1 MAKKK
6 VLITGVSGLVGTVL
20 AASLKEIYEV
30 SGVDL
35 NESSEVPTTKADCT
49 NLKDILPAF
58 SGIDTVID
66 LASNPSQ
73 FSEWDVIHG
82 VNLRCTSNALE
93 AAKTCGVQRVIFASS
108 NHATGMYET
117 DTPYSKIVK
126 GEYTGIDSDSIPLV
140 TTEMPVRPDGPYG
153 IAKAFGEAAGRY
165 YSDQYGLSS
174 LSVRIGTLNIEG
186 RPTNQ
191 RQFATLLT
199 HSDLVNIF
207 SKCID
212 APDELK
218 FGIYYGV
225 SNNKWR
231 FWDISNSESDLGYK
245 PTDNAE
251 MWREGSLTEN

>member
-1 MAKKK
+1 MPKKK

-20 AASLKEIYEV
+20 AESLKEIYEV

-35 NESSEVPTTKADCT
+35 KESAKVPTLKADCS
-49 NLKDILPAF
+49 NIDEILPAF
-58 SGIDTVID
+58 SGVDTVID

-73 FSEWDVIHG
+73 YSGWDIIHE

-93 AAKTCGVQRVIFASS
+93 AAKICGVQRVIFASS

-117 DTPYSKIVK
+117 DSPYSKIVK
-126 GEYTGIDSDSIPLV
+126 GEYTGLEPDSIPLV

-153 IAKAFGEAAGRY
+153 IAKAFGEAAGRF
-165 YSDQYGLSS
+165 YSDQYGISA
-174 LSVRIGTLNIEG
+174 LSVRIGTLNLEG
-186 RPTNQ
+186 KPTNQ
-191 RQFATLLT
+191 RQFATLLS
-199 HSDLVNIF
+199 HPDLVNLF
-207 SKCID
+207 SKCVN

-231 FWDISNSESDLGYK
+231 FWDISNSETEIGYK
-245 PTDNAE
+245 PSDNAE
-251 MWREGSLTEN
+251 IWREGTLTQN

>member
-1 MAKKK
+1 MVKKRI
-6 VLITGVSGLVGTVL
+6 LITGVSGLVGTVL
-20 AASLKEIYEV
+20 AASLKKDHEV

-35 NESSEVPTTKADCT
+35 IESKLVPTLKADCS
-49 NLKDILPAF
+49 DIEEILPAF

-73 FSEWDVIHG
+73 FSEWDVIHD
-82 VNLRCTSNALE
+82 VNLRCTANALE
-93 AAKTCGVQRVIFASS
+93 AAKICGVKRVIFASS

-117 DTPYSKIVK
+117 DDPYKKIVN
-126 GEYTGIDSDSIPLV
+126 GDYTGLESDSIPLV

-153 IAKAFGEAAGRY
+153 IAKAFGEAAGRF

-186 RPTNQ
+186 KPTNQ
-191 RQFATLLT
+191 RQFATLLS
-199 HSDLVNIF
+199 HHDLVNLF
-207 SKCID
+207 SKCIE
-212 APDELK
+212 APYELK

-231 FWDISNSESDLGYK
+231 FWDISNSEAQLGYK
-245 PTDNAE
+245 PSEDAE
-251 MWREGSLTEN
+251 SWRGESLTSI